1 MLTNTAPSKNRLD
14 LILAIVLLCL
24 SLLTFLPTLGVAK
37 IIDPSDGFFAETAR
51 EMLESRNF
59 IAPTLNYESWND
71 KPILNHWLVTLSYA
85 LFGVSEYASRIPA
98 ALCASITCV
107 ATFVFSRIFLGRKIA
122 FAAAL
127 MLLSSYLFQ
136 ILGRVSLTDMPL
148 TLFVN
153 IGLFSLFAGMIKRDQ
168 RFTYAGWAALG
179 MAFLTKGPICL
190 LIAFGSFLLYFL
202 ATTKKF
208 ALSNILS
215 KFRQLSILKGLA
227 IVAVLAAPWFVI
239 AGIATNGKFLY
250 DFFIVQNIQ
259 RASGALVLN
268 HEQPFWFYIPILAL
282 AIFPFSAL
290 VPSLTPV
297 MRKWWKMRH
306 VQTLRIRFLFFCAA
320 IVLTIF
326 GGFSILKGKLPTYIL
341 PLLPSLNIVL
351 AAGVCT
357 ALKSIE
363 RRYLL
368 FSAAIALA
376 ASVAAF
382 FVFPQSVEATGQAK
396 HFAEAL
402 MVVYSITSIVFGLC
416 VLQRKKL
423 IALYQMTAVTSLV
436 SAILIPFV
444 FVEFYEHHQLD
455 YAKILMQAKQQKG
468 TLSQVGDTAPSA
480 PYYVGKQVP
489 SIHTFFDLAATVAY
503 PGEHYAIAKNEY
515 DSFLSHV
522 PIRKLIARHGEWSL
536 YSISDPKQELLN
548 NYYTLDRVRIQANLK
563 KH

>member
-1 MLTNTAPSKNRLD
+1 MVTKPAPNKTKLD
-14 LILAIVLLCL
+14 LILAITLLLL
-24 SLLTFLPTLGVAK
+24 SLLTFLPTLGITK

-59 IAPTLNYESWND
+59 ITPTLNYESWND

-107 ATFVFSRIFLGRKIA
+107 VTFVFSRIFLGRKIA

-153 IGLFSLFAGMIKRDQ
+153 CGLFLLFTSLTKRDK
-168 RFTYAGWAALG
+168 RFAYAGWAALG
-179 MAFLTKGPICL
+179 LAFLTKGPICL
-190 LIAFGSFLLYFL
+190 LITFGAFLLYFL

-208 ALSNILS
+208 SVSNLLSE
-215 KFRQLSILKGLA
+215 FGQLGAFKGLA
-227 IVAVLAAPWFVI
+227 IVAALAAPWFAI
-239 AGIATNGKFLY
+239 AGITTHGRFLY

-259 RASGALVLN
+259 RASGALTLN

-297 MRKWWKMRH
+297 LNKWWQMRH
-306 VQTLRIRFLFFCAA
+306 VQSLRIRFLFFCAA

-341 PLLPSLNIVL
+341 PLLPSLYIL
-351 AAGVCT
+351 LSAGICA
-357 ALKSIE
+357 ALKSTE

-368 FSAAIALA
+368 ASAALALT

-382 FVFPQSVEATGQAK
+382 FVFPQSVEATGEAK

-402 MVVYSITSIVFGLC
+402 MVVYSITSLVFWLC
-416 VLQRKKL
+416 VLQGKKL
-423 IALYQMTAVTSLV
+423 IALFQMTAVASIV

-455 YAKILMQAKQQKG
+455 YAKILMLAKQHKG

-489 SIHTFFDLAATVAY
+489 AIHTFFDLAATTAY

-515 DSFLSHV
+515 DSFLSRV
-522 PIRKLIARHGEWSL
+522 PIRKLIARSGEWSL
-536 YSISDPKQELLN
+536 YSLSDPKQELLN
-548 NYYTLDRVRIQANLK
+548 SYYTLDRIKNQAKLSG
-563 KH
+563 H